1 MITETVPI
9 FQVCALG
16 LKKNAVI
23 ICGDGVFRNGSRV
36 GSNRFGPNLD
46 QLRAGQTAG
55 ILVDSKCQLH
65 LYVNGVDQGVAVKGI
80 TVNTFYGVAD
90 VYGQC
95 EEVTIVPA
103 DDHDEIGGTVSIA
116 SNAGLVQSGGAA
128 TCEKCCRDKNIFCKF
143 IRPLGHTHC
152 SCCLSRVLEGNLDE
166 RGREADQRVPTVDV
180 MNSLVCICF
189 TQSSQIYK

>member
-1 MITETVPI
+1 MNISHV
-9 FQVCALG
+9 FKVCALG
-16 LKKNAVI
+16 LKKNAVV

-116 SNAGLVQSGGAA
+116 TN
-128 TCEKCCRDKNIFCKF
+128 TCLGYSLTFPDTFRTY
-143 IRPLGHTHC
+143 IRYKTFGTSFRPILNC
-152 SCCLSRVLEGNLDE
+152 
-166 RGREADQRVPTVDV
+166 A
-180 MNSLVCICF
+180 MN
-189 TQSSQIYK
+189 